1 MSTNSMR
8 KTTLVA
14 AGLAV
19 AGSLVLTGCKD
30 GNEEIPAA
38 PAAPSAAPSS
48 DASAQPIAPVAPSS
62 SAGYDGSAGSSPAPG
77 GAGGAGG
84 AVAKSGQAFKLGET
98 ATVPFSYG
106 SNKGGQIALTV
117 ASIEQGNPA
126 DLEPLKLGD
135 KAKGTIPYYIR
146 YTVKNT
152 GTTDLSYSSVGHIKG
167 LLGDGTEAT
176 KVSIIGK
183 FEKCKDDSL
192 PKGFTNGQT
201 QTNCV
206 LVLAPSAQTKVSG
219 AEYWGDPYNNLSSPA
234 QKGLTW
240 K

>member
-1 MSTNSMR
+1 MRRST
-8 KTTLVA
+8 LAA

-19 AGSLVLTGCKD
+19 AGTLVLTGCKD

-38 PAAPSAAPSS
+38 PAAPSAA
-48 DASAQPIAPVAPSS
+48 ASAPSPAQPVDPAAPSS
-62 SAGYDGSAGSSPAPG
+62 PAGGYDGSAGASATPAPG
-77 GAGGAGG
+77 GAAGG
-84 AVAKSGQAFKLGET
+84 AVAKSGQAFRIGEA

-106 SNKGGQIALTV
+106 SNKGGQLALAVTSIA
-117 ASIEQGNPA
+117 QGDPA

-135 KAKGTIPYYIR
+135 KVKGMIPYYIS

-152 GTTDLSYSSVGHIKG
+152 GTTDLSFSSVGHIKG
-167 LLGDGTEAT
+167 LLGDGSEAQG
-176 KVSIIGK
+176 VSVIGK
-183 FEKCKDDSL
+183 FDKCKDNSL

-206 LVLAPSAQTKVSG
+206 IALAPSAQTKVSG
-219 AEYWGDPYNNLSSPA
+219 AEYWGDPYNNLSSPP
-234 QKGLTW
+234 QKALTW

>member
-1 MSTNSMR
+1 MSSNSMR
-8 KTTLVA
+8 KTTLAA

-19 AGSLVLTGCKD
+19 AGTLVLTGCKD
-30 GNEEIPAA
+30 GNEELT
-38 PAAPSAAPSS
+38 PAAPSASSAPSAQ
-48 DASAQPIAPVAPSS
+48 ASQPGGYATPPAGATGSPT
-62 SAGYDGSAGSSPAPG
+62 AGGYDGASG
-77 GAGGAGG
+77 GAAGGG
-84 AVAKSGQAFKLGET
+84 AVAKSGQAFKIGEA

-106 SNKGGQIALTV
+106 SNKGGQIALAVTG
-117 ASIEQGNPA
+117 IEQGNPA
-126 DLEPLKLGD
+126 DLAPLNLGD
-135 KAKGTIPYYIR
+135 KAKGLVPYYIR

-152 GTTDLSYSSVGHIKG
+152 GTTDLSFTSVGHIKG
-167 LLGDGTEAT
+167 LLADGTEAD

-192 PKGFTNGQT
+192 PKGFVNGQS

-206 LVLAPSAQTKVSG
+206 LALAPAASKVSG
-219 AEYWGDPYNNLSSPA
+219 AEYWGDPYNNLASPP

>member
-1 MSTNSMR
+1 MR
-8 KTTLVA
+8 RTTLAA

-19 AGSLVLTGCKD
+19 AGTLVLTGCKD
-30 GNEEIPAA
+30 GNEEIAPA
-38 PAAPSAAPSS
+38 PAAPSAGSSSQPVAP
-48 DASAQPIAPVAPSS
+48 APSS
-62 SAGYDGSAGSSPAPG
+62 SAGYDGSASASPAPG
-77 GAGGAGG
+77 GAGGSG
-84 AVAKSGQAFKLGET
+84 AVAKSGQTFKIGET

-106 SNKGGQIALTV
+106 SNKGGQIDLTV

-135 KAKGTIPYYIR
+135 KVKGMIPYYIR

-152 GTTDLSYSSVGHIKG
+152 GTTDLAYSSVGHMKG
-167 LLGDGTEAT
+167 LLGDGSEAQG
-176 KVSIIGK
+176 VSIIGK

-192 PKGFTNGQT
+192 PKGFTNGKT

-206 LVLAPSAQTKVSG
+206 IALAPSAQTKVSG
-219 AEYWGDPYNNLSSPA
+219 ALYWGDPYNNLATPP